1 MLKKKIFAIK
11 VIYLL
16 LSTIIIFSSCK
27 DEQKKLDNVISE
39 NELPNSSD
47 LAEYA
52 KRHIEAQLRI
62 PATEKYTLSIH
73 KENLDGDDK
82 TDAIIL
88 VNRYQYALDEANK
101 SSNPAKRAELAFMGN
116 YNYFFYFDGG
126 LNLISPPLAVPS
138 SAMLPL
144 KVKFENISSLSFKD
158 VLIDFRIRNAS
169 YKDFYTI
176 NNHTPLRI
184 FQWKNFDGLGTTES
198 ECFEFSFKDGSYSA
212 NKDILINKARLG
224 KMPKG
229 ADAFIYEPSI
239 SSTSETLYTFFY
251 LPEQG
256 KYVTKKSSNNKEM
269 E

>member
-1 MLKKKIFAIK
+1 MIKKKIFANK

-16 LSTIIIFSSCK
+16 LSTIVIFSSCK
-27 DEQKKLDNVISE
+27 DDQKKLEHVISE
-39 NELPNSSD
+39 NELPNSND

-52 KRHIEAQLRI
+52 RRHVEAQLRI

-82 TDAIIL
+82 IDAIIL
-88 VNRYQYALDEANK
+88 VNRYQYALDEANR

-144 KVKFENISSLSFKD
+144 QVKFENISSPSFKD

-184 FQWKNFDGLGTTES
+184 FQWKNFDGLGTPNEES
-198 ECFEFSFKDGSYSA
+198 FIFNYETGSYSES
-212 NKDILINKARLG
+212 KDIVISKGRIGVIPKKADL
-224 KMPKG
+224 
-229 ADAFIYEPSI
+229 FIYEPI
-239 SSTSETLYTFFY
+239 ITAAKKQETLFKFFY
-251 LPEQG
+251 LPKTG
-256 KYVTKKSSNNKEM
+256 KYVTKK
-269 E
+269 